1 MEDLKYYEN
10 NIEEMPIDMLR
21 MEYQKAKTE
30 LKIVDEYA
38 KLLWQILCDY
48 DGMYDAETKK
58 GSLEGLVGLID
69 ETIEFCDKIL
79 KRDTKSVM
87 FFGRN
92 GKKYNILY
100 DEILD
105 KK

>member
-1 MEDLKYYEN
+1 MKDLEYYEN

-30 LKIVDEYA
+30 LKIVDAYTQ
-38 KLLWQILCDY
+38 LLWDILFGY

-58 GSLEGLVGLID
+58 GSLEGLAGLID
-69 ETIEFCDKIL
+69 ETMEFCDKIL
-79 KRDTKSVM
+79 KRDTKSII
-87 FFGRN
+87 FFGGN
-92 GKKYNILY
+92 GKKYNILH